1 MQAEDRNRN
10 PSRNTVDDV
19 VFSITLSIFAASLAL
34 LVASA
39 LTEGSASITLAAG
52 EQQISRQAV
61 IAAFVREPPLT
72 ASAKLPG

>member
-19 VFSITLSIFAASLAL
+19 VFSITLSIFAASLAV

-39 LTEGSASITLAAG
+39 LTEGSASITLAAS
-52 EQQISRQAV
+52 EQDISQRAV
-61 IAAFVREPPLT
+61 IAAGVREPRWT
-72 ASAKLPG
+72 ASAMVTG